1 MAFVLA
7 WTIGDPS
14 SLVLSITIPSSF
26 FFSMSNGIGTQSKLN
41 STIRCGSALTSWP
54 WRLPGVL
61 VVNPYNTSTPNHHM
75 THFANLNATVITHA
89 EML

>member
-1 MAFVLA
+1 MVLEHSQSPTELSEVLA
-7 WTIGDPS
+7 
-14 SLVLSITIPSSF
+14 
-26 FFSMSNGIGTQSKLN
+26 
-41 STIRCGSALTSWP
+41 LTRWP

-75 THFANLNATVITHA
+75 THFANLNATVIAHA